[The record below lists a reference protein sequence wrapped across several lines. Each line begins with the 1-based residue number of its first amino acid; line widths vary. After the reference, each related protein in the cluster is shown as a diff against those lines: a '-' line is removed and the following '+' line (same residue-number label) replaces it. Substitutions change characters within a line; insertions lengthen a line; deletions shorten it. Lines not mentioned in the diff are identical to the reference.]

1 MSSIYENY
9 NNILIKKY
17 NENLKLHLNK
27 IHNSNYNSYFESIEN
42 QTIDT
47 ENQSSV
53 IYSDNNITETEEYYK
68 KSWNKLNIIHKKI
81 KIKEF
86 INNLPINKES
96 KKIIIGKLL
105 NLLNNKKIN
114 KNKDIEYD
122 NINGKII
129 SIPLLKCK
137 NDKYYI

>member
-1 MSSIYENY
+1 MSLIYEYY

-17 NENLKLHLNK
+17 NENLKSYLNK
-27 IHNSNYNSYFESIEN
+27 IHNTNYNSYFENTEN
-42 QTIDT
+42 ETNDT
-47 ENQSSV
+47 ENQSSIV
-53 IYSDNNITETEEYYK
+53 NSDNITETEEYYK
-68 KSWNKLNIIHKKI
+68 KHWNKLNIIHKKI

-96 KKIIIGKLL
+96 KKNIITKILT
-105 NLLNNKKIN
+105 LLNNKKIN

-129 SIPLLKCK
+129 SIPILKCK

>member
-9 NNILIKKY
+9 NNILTKKY
-17 NENLKLHLNK
+17 NDNLKLYLNK
-27 IHNSNYNSYFESIEN
+27 IHNSNYDTYFENIEGDM
-42 QTIDT
+42 IDT

-53 IYSDNNITETEEYYK
+53 VYSDNNITETEEYYK
-68 KSWNKLNIIHKKI
+68 KPWNKLNIIHKKI

-86 INNLPINKES
+86 INNLPINKEN
-96 KKIIIGKLL
+96 KKNVIAKLL
-105 NLLNNKKIN
+105 KLLTNKKIN
-114 KNKDIEYD
+114 KNKEIEYD
-122 NINGKII
+122 NVNGKII

>member
-9 NNILIKKY
+9 NNILTKKY
-17 NENLKLHLNK
+17 NDNLKLYLNK
-27 IHNSNYNSYFESIEN
+27 IHNTNYTTYFENTEVE
-42 QTIDT
+42 TIDT
-47 ENQSSV
+47 ETQSSV
-53 IYSDNNITETEEYYK
+53 VYSDNNITETEEYYK

-86 INNLPINKES
+86 INNLPINKDT
-96 KKIIIGKLL
+96 KKNIIA
-105 NLLNNKKIN
+105 NLLSLLSNKKIN

-129 SIPLLKCK
+129 SIPMLKCK